1 MTLEALIRER
11 LTALAPQSLTIHDES
26 HAHVGHIGATG
37 GAGHYW
43 ISIVSAQFNSHS
55 KVVRHRMVYNLLA
68 DLIPNRIHALSIHA
82 LGSNEE
88 L

>member
-1 MTLEALIRER
+1 MTLETIIRER

-26 HAHVGHIGATG
+26 HAHVGHPGAAG

-43 ISIVSAQFNSHS
+43 ISIVSAQFNQQS
-55 KVVRHRMVYNLLA
+55 KIARHRMVYNLLA
-68 DLIPNRIHALSIHA
+68 DLIPDRIHALSIHA
-82 LGSNEE
+82 IGSDEE